1 MSEIKQ
7 IFEVFQ
13 KIKIA
18 AGSNK
23 KAELVAL
30 LKNNKTFNKIC
41 HLIYNPEISFGLKLQ
56 TISRPEK
63 CGFIDD
69 DNIFEAFEALS
80 ARQLSGNA
88 AKQILGQVYAN
99 ANEEQQLVIE
109 LLLNQKLGSGVSTS
123 KILDLFPEINTYM
136 VNIPLCS
143 KPDEKIIKKFPWKD
157 AVGQI
162 KSDGLRIIVENNNGA
177 ISVKTRNGNPINLS
191 FMEESF
197 KTFPGYVLDGELL
210 VTGTD
215 RKTGNGI
222 INSIQQGVKD
232 IDTSGVYIKAWD
244 LIPLDE
250 YKAEVGNSTYIER
263 YDELVTKCSNLD
275 RIAICECY
283 YISTYDEAIELF
295 QKMLAIGEEG
305 IIVKNSKAKYK
316 GKRTHDQLKFKD
328 VQTCDLRIV
337 DIVAGNPGGKYER
350 ICGAILCQDDNG
362 IVSVSVGTGLSD
374 ELRNELWNNKESYI
388 GRIIEVEY
396 NEMIKS
402 KGKEKASLFLPA
414 FKQFRIDKDTTSLN

>member
-1 MSEIKQ
+1 MSEFKQ
-7 IFEVFQ
+7 IFEAFQ
-13 KIKIA
+13 KIKITP
-18 AGSNK
+18 GSNK
-23 KAELVAL
+23 KAEIVAT
-30 LKNNKTFNKIC
+30 LKDNATFNKIC
-41 HLIYNPEISFGLKLQ
+41 HLIYNPEISFGLKLK
-56 TISRPEK
+56 TMIKSEK
-63 CGFIDD
+63 SGDIA
-69 DNIFEAFEALS
+69 NESIFEAFEELS
-80 ARQLSGNA
+80 SRRLTGNS
-88 AKQILGQVYAN
+88 AKQIIGQMYAN
-99 ANEEQQLVIE
+99 ANEEQRLIIE
-109 LLLNQKLGSGVSTS
+109 LLLDQKLGSGVSTS
-123 KILDLFPEINTYM
+123 KILDLFPEINSYM

-143 KPDEKIIKKFPWKD
+143 KPDEKIIKKFPWKN

-162 KSDGLRIIVENNNGA
+162 KSDGLRIVVENDNGK

-232 IDTSGVYIKAWD
+232 IDTSGVYIRAWD

-250 YKAEVGNSTYIER
+250 YKAEEGDSTYIER
-263 YDELVTKCSNLD
+263 YTELLRKCGNLVG
-275 RIAICECY
+275 IELCGSY
-283 YISTYDEAIELF
+283 TISSYEEAIELF

-305 IIVKNSKAKYK
+305 IIVKNSQAKYK

-328 VQTCDLRIV
+328 VQTCDLRIA
-337 DIVAGNPGGKYER
+337 DIVTGNVGGKYEH

-374 ELRNELWNNKESYI
+374 ELRNELWNNKENYI
-388 GRIIEVEY
+388 GRIVEVEY
-396 NEMIKS
+396 NEIIKS
-402 KGKEKASLFLPA
+402 KGKEKSSLFLPA
-414 FKQFRIDKDTTSLN
+414 FKQFRIDKNTTSLN